1 MMPGQRATVITSRWF
16 RLGAVTLFWTLDGLA
31 LALNSSEL
39 DHKFLTSVVSCQLW
53 IPHTMLA
60 LELTDRFPV
69 ERGRIASRLLLH
81 ALVTAFVVVTRPLL
95 FFATDPVMDWPNLK
109 ELSTMLLNSVRFNLF
124 TYVLV
129 VGAAHAIHFAIRAR
143 DRERQAERLA
153 VQLTTARL
161 AALRSQLQP
170 HFLFNALGG
179 IAELVHRD
187 PHAADRMLVRLS
199 RLLRSAL
206 DDSDSHV
213 VTLDHELSCLEPYL
227 ELEKMRYGDRL
238 TAALD
243 IEPAARDARVPGLL
257 LQPVVENAIRHG
269 IAPRS
274 APGTVTIRARVVDS
288 NVELE
293 VEDDGLGMTSELAV
307 GIGLRNTRE
316 RLAEIY
322 GAAAELEILSRPN
335 DGTRVRI
342 VLPQEHP

>member
-1 MMPGQRATVITSRWF
+1 VITSRWF

-31 LALNSSEL
+31 LALGSVGDF
-39 DHKFLTSVVSCQLW
+39 DHKFVTSVVSCQLW

-60 LELTDRFPV
+60 LELTDRWPV
-69 ERGRIASRLLLH
+69 ERGHVAKRLVLY
-81 ALVTAFVVVTRPLL
+81 ALATAFVVVTRPLL
-95 FFATDPVMDWPNLK
+95 FVVTEPLLQWPNFKNVPTL
-109 ELSTMLLNSVRFNLF
+109 MLNSVRFNLF
-124 TYVLV
+124 LYVLV
-129 VGAAHAIHFAIRAR
+129 VGAAHAVHFAIRAR

-187 PHAADRMLVRLS
+187 PEAADRMLVRLS
-199 RLLRSAL
+199 RLLRIAL
-206 DDSDSHV
+206 DESDSHV
-213 VTLDHELSCLEPYL
+213 VTLARELECLEPYL
-227 ELEKMRYGDRL
+227 ELEKMRYGERL
-238 TAALD
+238 AAVFEV
-243 IEPAARDARVPGLL
+243 EPAAREARVPGLL

-274 APGTVTIRARVVDS
+274 APGTVTIRARVVDT

-293 VEDDGLGMTSELAV
+293 VEDTGLGMKSELAL

-316 RLAEIY
+316 RLAAIY
-322 GAAAELEILSRPN
+322 GTAAELEIYSRPN
-335 DGTRVRI
+335 NGTRVRI
-342 VLPQEHP
+342 RVPQEQA